1 MSAWK
6 SFYEHKQCSSEEE
19 LKYSMTLRCL
29 TVFKQKGIISFR
41 DREKVM
47 QGHVKE

>member
-6 SFYEHKQCSSEEE
+6 AFYEHKQCSSGEE
-19 LKYSMTLRCL
+19 LQHSMTLSCL
-29 TVFKQKGIISFR
+29 TRFKQKGIISFR

>member
-6 SFYEHKQCSSEEE
+6 AFYEHKQCSSEEE
-19 LKYSMTLRCL
+19 QKYSMTFSHL
-29 TVFKQKGIISFR
+29 TGFKQKGIISFR